1 MEDRVVVHEFLS
13 SYLSWYFFFNHACCV
28 RHVWK
33 ASCMLC
39 CAPCMEEYQESD
51 F

>member
-13 SYLSWYFFFNHACCV
+13 SYLNWYFFQSCMLRAACME
-28 RHVWK
+28 